1 MMQRGRQQLGD
12 IFQVRLGG
20 HVLVIVSH
28 PDSIHDVL
36 LRQTEHIRKPD
47 EVNGMTLLSLALG
60 DSVLTTDG
68 PSWLAR
74 RRLMQPVFHR
84 QRIHAMGETMVD
96 AGARMLARWE
106 ALGDGAQLNLAH
118 EMKRVTLDII
128 NRTMFSVDIGD
139 GADSIGGLVD
149 GMLDFMIGFARQ
161 PIHPPLKWPLPA
173 NRRFLRAR
181 ATMQDYLDRIIAARR
196 ASGEQHNDLLDM
208 LLAARDEET
217 GQGMTNTQVRN
228 EIATIFAAG
237 HETTALAL
245 TWTWHALN
253 DSPEALL
260 KLRAEVDQVLLG
272 RPPRMEDL
280 PKLPYTLAVL
290 EEAMRLYP
298 PVPLTV
304 RKAYAPV
311 RLGGYDVQAGDLI
324 ALSLANAHR
333 HPDFWRQPELFQPE
347 RFLPENKAQLKR
359 EAYLPFLT
367 GGHMCVGMNFALME
381 GQLLLA
387 QMAQRFE
394 IERLPGQVIKK
405 QVAITMRPQNGLL
418 VALRPRTRT
427 SEQDHAQQ
435 WSARDKR

>member
-1 MMQRGRQQLGD
+1 MLHKTVEKIQTHTSPPRLAGVPILGNALQFKDDAIGMMQRGRQQLGD

-28 PDSIHDVL
+28 PDAIHDVL
-36 LRQTEHIRKPD
+36 FRQTEHIRKPD
-47 EVNGMTLLSLALG
+47 EVNGMTLLALALG
-60 DSVLTTDG
+60 ASVLTTDG

-228 EIATIFAAG
+228 EIAT
-237 HETTALAL
+237 
-245 TWTWHALN
+245 
-253 DSPEALL
+253 
-260 KLRAEVDQVLLG
+260 
-272 RPPRMEDL
+272 
-280 PKLPYTLAVL
+280 
-290 EEAMRLYP
+290 
-298 PVPLTV
+298 
-304 RKAYAPV
+304 
-311 RLGGYDVQAGDLI
+311 
-324 ALSLANAHR
+324 
-333 HPDFWRQPELFQPE
+333 
-347 RFLPENKAQLKR
+347 FLPLDTKR
-359 EAYLPFLT
+359 P
-367 GGHMCVGMNFALME
+367 HW
-381 GQLLLA
+381 
-387 QMAQRFE
+387 
-394 IERLPGQVIKK
+394 
-405 QVAITMRPQNGLL
+405 
-418 VALRPRTRT
+418 
-427 SEQDHAQQ
+427 H
-435 WSARDKR
+435 